1 MLFAEYFR
9 RMPERGRSGSL
20 IPEKAYRL
28 KVFRDPSVFYREGA
42 LTERNAEVT
51 LVLDASMSRM
61 NVQEIIA
68 SEAYIM
74 AESLEK
80 IHIPVPV
87 LERLKN
93 TQEKNCGRI
102 FRFFSGGWNRD
113 GLAFR
118 ALLSLLDAERG
129 EKEQLLIVLT
139 DACPNDDM
147 PALMDPSGRALKEYE
162 GVTAVSDTE
171 KAVHDLRKAGIRTA
185 AVFFGSV
192 SHLEN
197 VQQIYGKEYVRIRK
211 LNRIADAAQDLIRM
225 TLQEMTLQI

>member
-1 MLFAEYFR
+1 
-9 RMPERGRSGSL
+9 
-20 IPEKAYRL
+20 
-28 KVFRDPSVFYREGA
+28 
-42 LTERNAEVT
+42 
-51 LVLDASMSRM
+51 MSRM

-80 IHIPVPV
+80 IHIPVRVLTFRTIRGITV
-87 LERLKN
+87 LERLRN
-93 TQEKNCGRI
+93 TKEKSSGRI

-118 ALLSLLDAERG
+118 ALGSLLEAERG

-171 KAVHDLRKAGIRTA
+171 KAVHDLREAGIRTA

>member
-1 MLFAEYFR
+1 L
-9 RMPERGRSGSL
+9 
-20 IPEKAYRL
+20 
-28 KVFRDPSVFYREGA
+28 
-42 LTERNAEVT
+42 
-51 LVLDASMSRM
+51 
-61 NVQEIIA
+61 
-68 SEAYIM
+68 
-74 AESLEK
+74 LE
-80 IHIPVPV
+80 
-87 LERLKN
+87 
-93 TQEKNCGRI
+93 
-102 FRFFSGGWNRD
+102 
-113 GLAFR
+113 
-118 ALLSLLDAERG
+118 AERG